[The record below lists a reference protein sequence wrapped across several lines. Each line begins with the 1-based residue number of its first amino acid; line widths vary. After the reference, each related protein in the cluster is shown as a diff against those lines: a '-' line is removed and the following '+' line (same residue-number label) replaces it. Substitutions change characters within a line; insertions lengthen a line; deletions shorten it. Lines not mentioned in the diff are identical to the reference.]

1 MADSRGRTAMSRFV
15 IVNDDGYPTLT
26 HISGEDD
33 EYGCF
38 VAFVEAGKTL
48 DELVA
53 AAGKHKC
60 GEAQR

>member
-1 MADSRGRTAMSRFV
+1 MSQFV
-15 IVNDDGYPTLT
+15 IVNDDGYAELQ
-26 HISGEDD
+26 HITGEDD

-38 VAFVEAGKTL
+38 VATVEAGKTL

-60 GEAQR
+60 EEAQP